1 MVKKEIDSKAKVLK
15 TKPIKSTGTYLKFLL
30 IYLFINSFSL
40 SFGQR
45 LIHRG
50 PTRFWVYGVMGF
62 LFFVLIFLLFSI
74 IFWVV
79 YLYLVKSKSD
89 KDKKEN

>member
-1 MVKKEIDSKAKVLK
+1 MIKKEIDTSGNGLK
-15 TKPIKSTGTYLKFLL
+15 TKSFKSMGKYLKYIL
-30 IYLFINSFSL
+30 IYLLINSFSL

-45 LIHRG
+45 LIRRG
-50 PTRFWVYGVMGF
+50 PHSMFAMGLLGF

-79 YLYLVKSKSD
+79 YLFLVKGKSD
-89 KDKKEN
+89 KDKKDN

>member
-1 MVKKEIDSKAKVLK
+1 MVNKEIDSKAKGLK
-15 TKPIKSTGTYLKFLL
+15 NKSIKSTGTYLKFLL
-30 IYLFINSFSL
+30 IYLLINSFSL

-45 LIHRG
+45 LIRRG
-50 PTRFWVYGVMGF
+50 PHSMFAMGLLGF

-79 YLYLVKSKSD
+79 YLFLVKSKSD
-89 KDKKEN
+89 KDKKDN

>member
-1 MVKKEIDSKAKVLK
+1 MVKKEIDSSGNGLK
-15 TKPIKSTGTYLKFLL
+15 TKSFKSVGKYLKYIL
-30 IYLFINSFSL
+30 IYLLINSFSL

-50 PTRFWVYGVMGF
+50 SRQIWAYGIMGF

-79 YLYLVKSKSD
+79 YLFLVKGKSD
-89 KDKKEN
+89 KDKKDN